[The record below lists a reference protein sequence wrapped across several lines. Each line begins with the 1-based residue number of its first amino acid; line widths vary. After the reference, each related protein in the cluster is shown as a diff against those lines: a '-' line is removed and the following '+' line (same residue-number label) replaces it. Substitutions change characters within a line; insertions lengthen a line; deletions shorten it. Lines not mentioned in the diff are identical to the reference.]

1 MLFEGDLN
9 SLMML
14 LSVSRSLQLW
24 NWSVKIVSRLARF
37 HVQQQQFNRC
47 MIFLSLFFSLQLAIS
62 ILAAIVDLSMTQEHY
77 QHHHPPV
84 SFWTISFNAHYYLWN
99 ARLLRTTP
107 AILSVPWETLKK
119 NAKHDFNSI
128 NYANKNYTVLA
139 SLSRKLWRK
148 KTSAA
153 QWTVFD
159 EIFSGFISSWVCAH
173 VFIRFSQW
181 NSTGPELA
189 WPPAIG

>member
-1 MLFEGDLN
+1 MHDF
-9 SLMML
+9 S
-14 LSVSRSLQLW
+14 
-24 NWSVKIVSRLARF
+24 IF
-37 HVQQQQFNRC
+37 
-47 MIFLSLFFSLQLAIS
+47 IFLVTARHLNISSDCRLVCDARTLPAPSSSCEFLNIFIQCTLLFAKRKTAAGQLPQSYRSRERRLRKMRNMTLIQS
-62 ILAAIVDLSMTQEHY
+62 IM
-77 QHHHPPV
+77 
-84 SFWTISFNAHYYLWN
+84 
-99 ARLLRTTP
+99 RT
-107 AILSVPWETLKK
+107 
-119 NAKHDFNSI
+119 
-128 NYANKNYTVLA
+128 KNYTVLA

-181 NSTGPELA
+181 NSTGPDLA